1 MTPSAPEP
9 SSKEAG
15 TPLSLLLVE
24 DFAEDA
30 ELLVHELRRGG
41 FDVTFERVQTAAAF
55 EEALAR
61 REWQVVISDYD
72 LPAFSGPAALR
83 ILQAT
88 GLDVPFIMISGT
100 IGEEIAVSSL
110 KAGAHDFLI
119 KGRLARLVPAI
130 ERERREVDVRRE
142 RARAQNS
149 LRRSEARYRSLI
161 DGAVLGIYQATA
173 EGEFVTVNPALVAM
187 LGYESPAELLRIGW
201 ADLHDDPKVAHA
213 VIPRASEQGYFAGE
227 EVIWRRKN
235 GEPIRVRLSGRLI
248 EDADGGRTLSEVFVE
263 DVTEPHRLQEQL
275 RQAQKMEA
283 VGQLAGGVAH
293 DFNNI
298 LGVILMQAELA
309 EMVGGTPEKVREG
322 LVEIRAAAERAA
334 NLTRQLLLFSRQQ
347 VMQQQQV
354 DLNEVV
360 TDLASMLRR
369 VIREDVTLE
378 LHLHSGSLLTYA
390 DAGML
395 GQLLMNL
402 AVNARDAMP
411 AGGRLVIETAEKMV
425 DADETALNPDALPGR
440 YVWLSVSDTGG
451 GIPPEILPRI
461 FEPFFT
467 TKEVGKGTGLGL
479 ATVFGVVKQHRGWLK
494 VYSEVGKGTNFQI
507 FLPAMEAPGKA
518 LAQAAVKARP
528 RGGSETILVAEDNAL
543 LRMVTRAALGQAGY
557 EVLEAA
563 DGVEAERIW
572 SEHQGRIAL
581 LWTDLVMPGGLNG
594 RELAARLQKQK
605 PGLKVIF
612 TSGYSAEIAGREL
625 KLGASQV
632 FLQKPCSREQLLEAV
647 RNCLD
652 S

>member
-1 MTPSAPEP
+1 VAYLYAHPDEVSRDEIELVDGTVLDRY
-9 SSKEAG
+9 SS
-15 TPLSLLLVE
+15 PVR
-24 DFAEDA
+24 D
-30 ELLVHELRRGG
+30 
-41 FDVTFERVQTAAAF
+41 
-55 EEALAR
+55 
-61 REWQVVISDYD
+61 
-72 LPAFSGPAALR
+72 
-83 ILQAT
+83 
-88 GLDVPFIMISGT
+88 
-100 IGEEIAVSSL
+100 
-110 KAGAHDFLI
+110 KAG
-119 KGRLARLVPAI
+119 KYYGRIWTFRDITEHRKV
-130 ERERREVDVRRE
+130 
-142 RARAQNS
+142 
-149 LRRSEARYRSLI
+149 EA
-161 DGAVLGIYQATA
+161 
-173 EGEFVTVNPALVAM
+173 
-187 LGYESPAELLRIGW
+187 
-201 ADLHDDPKVAHA
+201 
-213 VIPRASEQGYFAGE
+213 
-227 EVIWRRKN
+227 
-235 GEPIRVRLSGRLI
+235 
-248 EDADGGRTLSEVFVE
+248 
-263 DVTEPHRLQEQL
+263 QL
-275 RQAQKMEA
+275 RQSQKMES